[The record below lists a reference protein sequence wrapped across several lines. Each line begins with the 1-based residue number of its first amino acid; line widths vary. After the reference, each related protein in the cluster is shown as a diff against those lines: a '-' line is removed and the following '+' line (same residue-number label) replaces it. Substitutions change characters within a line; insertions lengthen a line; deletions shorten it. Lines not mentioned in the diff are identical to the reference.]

1 MAGGNQPG
9 TLVVRRAGGE
19 GADFTEQIRC
29 ESNTANW
36 VVTPIVASV

>member
-1 MAGGNQPG
+1 MAGGNQPR
-9 TLVVRRAGGE
+9 TLVVRRAGGK
-19 GADFTEQIRC
+19 GADLAERIRC